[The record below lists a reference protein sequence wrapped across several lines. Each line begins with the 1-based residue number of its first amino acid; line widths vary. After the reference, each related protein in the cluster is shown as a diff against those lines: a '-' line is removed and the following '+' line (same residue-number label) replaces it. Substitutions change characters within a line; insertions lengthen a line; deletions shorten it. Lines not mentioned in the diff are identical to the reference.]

1 MAITAENT
9 GTVRELTPAGNY
21 IARCISMVEIGRV
34 EEEYMGVK
42 KTLHKVRI
50 GWELPY
56 ELKVF
61 NEEKGEQPIVLSKEY
76 TLSLYEKAN
85 LRKELESWRG
95 KAFTEEEA
103 KKFDVTKL
111 IGAACMINLIHKP
124 SEKDPSKIYEKISAI
139 TPIAKGV
146 TCPPQINPSFI
157 FSFDEFSMEKYN
169 SLPQFLKD
177 KIALSMEWKVV
188 TGQINPIA
196 DAPQETFSQEIPE
209 DLPF

>member
-9 GTVRELTPAGNY
+9 GTTRELTPAGNY
-21 IARCISMVEIGRV
+21 VGRCYSMVEIGRV

-42 KTLHKVRI
+42 KVLHKVRI

-61 NEEKGEQPIVLSKEY
+61 NEDKGEQPIVISKEY
-76 TLSLYEKAN
+76 TLSLFEKAN

-95 KAFTEEEA
+95 KAFTEDEA

-111 IGAACMINLIHKP
+111 IGAPCMINIIHKP
-124 SEKDPSKIYEKISAI
+124 SEKDPTKIYEKISAI
-139 TPIAKGV
+139 TPIAKGTV
-146 TCPPQINPSFI
+146 CPPQINNTFV
-157 FSFDEFSMEKYN
+157 FSFDEYSEEKYN

-177 KIALSMEWKVV
+177 KIASSIEYKELK
-188 TGQINPIA
+188 GQLVAKEDTDNFV
-196 DAPQETFSQEIPE
+196 PQTDYD